1 ANGDEEIGDILA
13 SVMDKVGKEGVVT
26 VEEGQTFGVIEKYVE
41 GMQFDKGYVSPYF
54 VTNTDELTAEINN
67 PAIIITDS
75 KISAVKDLLPLIEKL
90 AETGKKDIVII
101 AEDIEGEALA
111 TLIVNK
117 LKGILNIVAVKAPA
131 FGDRRKEMLKDIAV
145 LTGGQ
150 LISEEIGKK
159 LEAAE
164 LSDLGT
170 AEKVIVGKE
179 NTVVVNGKG
188 NKVEI
193 EARVESIKKEIDN
206 SDSDYDKEKLAER
219 LAKLSG
225 GVAVI
230 EVGAATEVEMKERK
244 DRLDD
249 ALQATRAAIEEGV
262 VPGGGVALI
271 DVLPALDKVKVNGD
285 EKIAISILKR
295 ALEEPARLIAENA
308 GKEGAVVVSQIGKG
322 VGYDARNDKFV
333 DMITAG
339 ILDPVKVTRLAL
351 ENAASVAALLLT
363 TEAVVAEIPK
373 EDEPAVPGGGG
384 MPGMGMM

>member
-1 ANGDEEIGDILA
+1 
-13 SVMDKVGKEGVVT
+13 M
-26 VEEGQTFGVIEKYVE
+26 F
-41 GMQFDKGYVSPYF
+41 
-54 VTNTDELTAEINN
+54 
-67 PAIIITDS
+67 
-75 KISAVKDLLPLIEKL
+75 
-90 AETGKKDIVII
+90 
-101 AEDIEGEALA
+101 
-111 TLIVNK
+111 
-117 LKGILNIVAVKAPA
+117 
-131 FGDRRKEMLKDIAV
+131 
-145 LTGGQ
+145 
-150 LISEEIGKK
+150 
-159 LEAAE
+159 
-164 LSDLGT
+164 
-170 AEKVIVGKE
+170 
-179 NTVVVNGKG
+179 
-188 NKVEI
+188 
-193 EARVESIKKEIDN
+193 
-206 SDSDYDKEKLAER
+206 
-219 LAKLSG
+219 
-225 GVAVI
+225 
-230 EVGAATEVEMKERK
+230 
-244 DRLDD
+244 
-249 ALQATRAAIEEGV
+249 EEGV